1 MARLS
6 WLFTPFRRLQWR
18 LTFSYTLVSA
28 GALLVV
34 ELLLFALVLY
44 LIGSDI
50 LSNLMVQAMQNELA
64 PAARIYLAQT
74 PPDVDGLQ
82 AWADSLIDTQTQFSP
97 SAGVQETT
105 SLRLAQL
112 RLNDAE
118 QQLYVLGPDLTLL
131 AQTPERAAAVG
142 EMWQA
147 VGFANGT
154 AVLQEARAGYQG
166 MIRGDDGA
174 QLIALPVLHEE
185 SGVVGILVLVF
196 RIPIWREEILTPIL
210 QSIAAS
216 LIPITVATGLIGALF
231 GFLTARGLTRRIG
244 QITAAADAWSQGDFS
259 VVARDDSGDEL
270 GHLSRRLNR
279 MAEQLQN
286 LLETRQELAA
296 VEERNRLARELHDA
310 VTQSLYSITLFAEAN
325 RRFAAD
331 ENFAMCAEYATR
343 LGDTAQQALREMRL
357 LVHNLRPS
365 ILEQAGLIRAIQQ
378 RLDGVE
384 RRTGIQASLQAHDH
398 LNIPA
403 HVEEALYHITQEAL
417 NNALKHAVA
426 GEVTVSIAQNEN
438 WVQLCIADNGRGFDI
453 VHSDDSGGLGLISMR
468 ERVELLGGSLKIKT
482 AVNQGTVITVNLN
495 LKKVGEPAHNFN
507 TFDLV

>member
-142 EMWQA
+142 EMWPA

-185 SGVVGILVLVF
+185 SRVVGVLVLVF
-196 RIPIWREEILTPIL
+196 RIPLWREEILTPIL

-296 VEERNRLARELHDA
+296 VEERNRLARDLHDSVKQQVFA
-310 VTQSLYSITLFAEAN
+310 TAMQIGAAQTLLDQDVTAARASLVEAEKLAGQAQQELTGLIQELRPAALAGKGLAEALRDFVADWS
-325 RRFAAD
+325 RRTNIAAD
-331 ENFAMCAEYATR
+331 VR
-343 LGDTAQQALREMRL
+343 IQGAQPLPL
-357 LVHNLRPS
+357 P
-365 ILEQAGLIRAIQQ
+365 LEQALLRVA
-378 RLDGVE
+378 
-384 RRTGIQASLQAHDH
+384 
-398 LNIPA
+398 
-403 HVEEALYHITQEAL
+403 QEAL
-417 NNALKHAVA
+417 ANVARHSMADTAVLHLTLTLDD
-426 GEVTVSIAQNEN
+426 VTLT
-438 WVQLCIADNGRGFDI
+438 VQDNGRGFDPA
-453 VHSDDSGGLGLISMR
+453 DGRGGVGLLSMQ
-468 ERVELLGGSLKIKT
+468 ERMAALNGRLDIYSRPG
-482 AVNQGTVITVNLN
+482 QGTIIIAFTPIHTSQPE
-495 LKKVGEPAHNFN
+495 KEFMSMTRHYE
-507 TFDLV
+507 